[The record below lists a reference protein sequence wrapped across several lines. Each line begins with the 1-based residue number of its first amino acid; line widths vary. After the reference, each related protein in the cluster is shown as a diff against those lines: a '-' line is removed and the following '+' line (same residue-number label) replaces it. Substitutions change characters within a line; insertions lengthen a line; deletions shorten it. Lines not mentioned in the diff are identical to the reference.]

1 MRSRTPRAAG
11 PRAVD
16 RARSRVRRARL
27 ARSSGTPRASNAR
40 DSRAFRRVRSS
51 SADAE
56 ASARA
61 VARSTFASRIAP
73 PTGIVL
79 DDAMSAWA
87 ALGLKRKKSP
97 DQLVKL
103 ALKALEELSN
113 PAAASSTSSDDGELW
128 LWRGRQFRL

>member
-61 VARSTFASRIAP
+61 VARPTSAP
-73 PTGIVL
+73 PTIVL

-87 ALGLKRKKSP
+87 TRALDVAPGEGNTRSWAELPVARDGQLAFALGPAL
-97 DQLVKL
+97 QAAVAEAKL
-103 ALKALEELSN
+103 
-113 PAAASSTSSDDGELW
+113 
-128 LWRGRQFRL
+128 